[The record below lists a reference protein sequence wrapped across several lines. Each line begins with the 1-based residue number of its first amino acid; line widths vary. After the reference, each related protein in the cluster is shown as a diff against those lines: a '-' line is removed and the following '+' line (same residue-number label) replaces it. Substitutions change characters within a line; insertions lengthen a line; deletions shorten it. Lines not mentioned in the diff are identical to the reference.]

1 MAIVKMKR
9 LRLIGLTEER
19 EALLSTLLRL
29 GCVEVVEPKEE
40 LASPEWQTLVQ
51 RDEPEELSVL
61 RVRRNAVSEALST
74 MKKYTPK
81 QFHMMEKRDVIS
93 EETLF
98 DEEQTEKAWNAARVI
113 NDSTRKIARL
123 LSRETKLEAERDGL
137 LPWKSLDIPLESTGT
152 KTVKIFLGTC
162 PANTAEEALRKDLME
177 AAPLSTL
184 SVISRG
190 RDQLCLLVI
199 CHRDQLD
206 AADEVLHNHIFTAFR
221 VKDLKGRADEN
232 ILRLEQEKEKCVE
245 SRKALENTIRA
256 QESLCQA
263 LKLCQDRLTQD
274 LARATAQNK
283 LMTNG
288 TILYLKGWIPAS
300 SIATLEKELTQ
311 FCCATEFTEPT
322 EDDQVPTLLKNPKWM
337 RCINMV
343 TEMYSLPEYR
353 TGIDPNP
360 LIFFIYILFFGFMFA
375 DIGYGIIIFAIS
387 RLIHK
392 KFKPKNTMG
401 YMFELG
407 QYLGISTV
415 IFGVLTGGFFG
426 DFLYEFTYTFTP
438 NHVIRLPA
446 LISPLESP
454 MQILVIAVVAGCVHL
469 IFGQCVHIYMEAR
482 DGHIMEGI
490 LDVVPWWILF
500 AGIGLFAVNGTAW
513 GIIAG
518 FAALLLT
525 QGRHKKGFF
534 GKLFGGIA
542 SWYDI
547 TSWLGDVLSY
557 SRLMALMLATTVIA
571 QVMNILGTL
580 AGNVVVFFLIFIIGH
595 VFNIGINLIG
605 TYVHAARLQYLEF
618 FTKFYKEGGRPFQP
632 LRYETRYVDVAD
644 DSGEVM

>member
-9 LRLIGLTEER
+9 LRLIGLAEER

-29 GCVEVVEPKEE
+29 GCVEVAEPKEE
-40 LASPEWQTLVQ
+40 LASPEWQTLVR
-51 RDEPEELSVL
+51 RDEPEDLSVL

-81 QFHMMEKRDVIS
+81 QFHMMERRDVIS
-93 EETLF
+93 ETTLF
-98 DEEQTEKAWNAARVI
+98 DDEQTEKALSAARII

-123 LSRETKLEAERDGL
+123 LSRENKLEAEREAL
-137 LPWKSLDIPLESTGT
+137 IPWKSLDIPLESTGT
-152 KTVKIFLGTC
+152 ETVKIFLGTC
-162 PANTAEEALRKDLME
+162 PANTAEEALRKDLTE
-177 AAPLSTL
+177 VAPLSEL
-184 SVISRG
+184 SIVSRG
-190 RDQLCLLVI
+190 RDQLCLFAL
-199 CHRDQLD
+199 CHSEQLEE
-206 AADEVLHNHIFTAFR
+206 ADEVLRNYLFTPFR

-232 ILRLEQEKEKCVE
+232 IHRLEEEQKECVE
-245 SRKALENTIRA
+245 SRKALEDTIRK
-256 QESLCQA
+256 QEGFCKL

-274 LARATAQNK
+274 LSRVTAQSK
-283 LMTNG
+283 LMTDG
-288 TILYLKGWIPAS
+288 TILYLKGWVPVP
-300 SIATLEKELTQ
+300 SIRALKKELSS
-311 FCCATEFTEPT
+311 FCCATEFTDPT
-322 EDDQVPTLLKNPKWM
+322 EEDQVPTLLKNPKWM

-375 DIGYGIIIFAIS
+375 DIGYGIIIFVIS
-387 RLIHK
+387 RLISK

-407 QYLGISTV
+407 QYLGISTT
-415 IFGVLTGGFFG
+415 IFGVLSGGFFG
-426 DFLYEFTYTFTP
+426 DFLYEFTNTFTP

-446 LISPLESP
+446 LISPLDSP
-454 MQILVIAVVAGCVHL
+454 MQILVIAIIAGCVHL

-500 AGIGLFAVNGTAW
+500 AGIGIFALKGTAW

-534 GKLFGGIA
+534 GKFFGGIA

-580 AGNVVVFFLIFIIGH
+580 AGNVLVFFLIFIIGH

-618 FTKFYKEGGRPFQP
+618 FTKFYKEGGTPFKP
-632 LRYETRYVDVAD
+632 LRYETSYVDVAD
-644 DSGEVM
+644 NSGEVM